1 MKPLYALLPLVALL
15 SFSSCSEE
23 EEPCDPAKE
32 EALARREAELDQR
45 EADLL
50 ARERALGGRS
60 GNSGNS
66 GGDVTYSTGARAANV
81 SDGNYAA
88 ASGRSNTRS
97 SGRSRAVPA
106 QDEDRVAYRK
116 AIYFPGQYP
125 EASERTLTAADLE
138 HKSDWGKKV
147 MMNEIYARYGLIFT
161 EPDLRKHFNG
171 ESWYKGSK
179 KNVDGKLTPVERQNI
194 ALIRASM

>member
-1 MKPLYALLPLVALL
+1 MKNRYALLPLAALL
-15 SFSSCSEE
+15 TFSACSEE

-32 EALARREAELDQR
+32 QVLALREAELDKR

-50 ARERALGGRS
+50 ARERALG
-60 GNSGNS
+60 
-66 GGDVTYSTGARAANV
+66 A
-81 SDGNYAA
+81 
-88 ASGRSNTRS
+88 RS
-97 SGRSRAVPA
+97 STSGDASYTAGNRSTEAPDPTYADTRTRTTPRATDKSRRPA
-106 QDEDRVAYRK
+106 PPIEDRVAYRK

-125 EASERTLTAADLE
+125 EASERTLTATDLE
-138 HKSDWGKKV
+138 HQSAWGKKV

-171 ESWYKGSK
+171 ESWYKGTK
-179 KNVDGKLTPVERQNI
+179 KTVDGKLTPVERQNI